1 LRGRPLSVLAVAFEC
16 GYEDLS
22 SFYRAFRR
30 QRGGPPDRWRKAAE
44 TART

>member
-1 LRGRPLSVLAVAFEC
+1 VTTVAFEC

-30 QRGGPPDRWRKAAE
+30 HTGEPPQRWRANAREPAA
-44 TART
+44 RR